1 METIKLNLGCG
12 SQVVEDWINVD
23 YFIGARLS
31 RIPGFSW
38 LNKKIKLFD
47 LEWDENI
54 FIHDLT
60 TKLPWEKETVDI
72 IYSSHTLEHFDK
84 KQGELFLSECYR
96 VLKKNGI
103 IRIVV
108 PDLKGFVEHY
118 LKGEILAEDFVQ
130 DLYVLYEETGDTL
143 LKKKLAPWFRYPHKC
158 MYDTPS
164 LIRIMSN
171 LGFTINYSKQPF
183 ESEIPNINNIELEE
197 RTREA
202 VIIESRK

>member
-12 SQVVEDWINVD
+12 DRAITDWINVD

-31 RIPGFSW
+31 TIPGFSW

-47 LEWDENI
+47 LEWDRNI
-54 FIHDLT
+54 LIHDLT
-60 TKLPWEKETVDI
+60 TIFPWKNETVDI
-72 IYSSHTLEHFDK
+72 IYSSHTLEHLNK
-84 KQGELFLSECYR
+84 EQGELFLSECYR

-108 PDLKGFVEHY
+108 PDLKSFVEHY
-118 LKGEILAEDFVQ
+118 LTGDILAENFVKN
-130 DLYVLYEETGDTL
+130 LYVLYEEPGDTF
-143 LKKKLAPWFRYPHKC
+143 LKKKLAPLLRYPHKC

-171 LGFTINYSKQPF
+171 LGFTSCSKQPF
-183 ESEIPNINNIELEE
+183 ESDILNIEKIELQE
-197 RTREA
+197 RTKEA
-202 VIIESRK
+202 VIVEARK

>member
-12 SQVVEDWINVD
+12 DRVITDWINLD

-31 RIPGFSW
+31 IIPGFSW

-47 LEWDENI
+47 LEWDEKI

-60 TKLPWEKETVDI
+60 TIFPWKNETVDI
-72 IYSSHTLEHFDK
+72 IYSSHTLEHLNK
-84 KQGELFLSECYR
+84 EQGELFLSECYR

-108 PDLKGFVEHY
+108 PDLKSFVEHY
-118 LKGEILAEDFVQ
+118 LTGDILAENFVKN
-130 DLYVLYEETGDTL
+130 LYVLYEEPGDTF
-143 LKKKLAPWFRYPHKC
+143 LKKRLAPLFRYPHKC

-171 LGFTINYSKQPF
+171 LGFTSCSKQPF
-183 ESEIPNINNIELEE
+183 QSDIPNIEKIELQD
-197 RTREA
+197 RTKEA
-202 VIIESRK
+202 VIVEARK

>member
-12 SQVVEDWINVD
+12 SQVVADWINVD